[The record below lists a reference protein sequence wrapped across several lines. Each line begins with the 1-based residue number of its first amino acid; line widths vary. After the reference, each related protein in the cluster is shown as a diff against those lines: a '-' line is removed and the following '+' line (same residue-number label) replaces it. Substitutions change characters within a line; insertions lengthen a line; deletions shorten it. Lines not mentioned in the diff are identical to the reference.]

1 MAEKQDVKSEN
12 SGKSGKGM
20 MVVLFILGLLVLGAA
35 AFGGVYL
42 FMKTQSTVA
51 AQPVIEERLYTDL
64 GEMTVNLNDEDQ
76 KRYIKCQIS
85 VGYTKKDK
93 KTPKEL
99 ETNLV
104 VVRDI
109 VGNYLRNKDSE
120 FVNDPSNEEEMKSE
134 MIEAIN
140 KQLVKGRITDLR
152 FNSIIVQ

>member
-1 MAEKQDVKSEN
+1 MAEKQDVKNEK

-20 MVVLFILGLLVLGAA
+20 MVVLCLLGLIVLGAA

-51 AQPVIEERLYTDL
+51 AQPVVEERLYTDL
-64 GEMTVNLNDEDQ
+64 GEMTLNLNDTDQ
-76 KRYIKCQIS
+76 KRYVKCQIS
-85 VGYTKKDK
+85 VGYGKKDK

-109 VGNYLRNKDSE
+109 IGTYLRNKDSE
-120 FVNDPSNEEEMKSE
+120 FMNDPANEEKMKSE
-134 MIEAIN
+134 MIEEVN
-140 KQLVKGRITDLR
+140 KELVKGKITDIR
-152 FNSIIVQ
+152 FNSIVVQ